1 MHVGAARLRLL
12 AVYTLV
18 NKIACHGQHK
28 AKANGK
34 DSSSTTL
41 LSLPLIMLVFV
52 IGRLT
57 SEAFFQPEKF
67 FNSV

>member
-34 DSSSTTL
+34 DNSSTTL

-57 SEAFFQPEKF
+57 SEAFFQPEKLI
-67 FNSV
+67 NSV